1 MSANDELFQSII
13 DSNNAYLQRAET
25 YKQQY
30 SEQDAARLSHAYLM
44 YPWVNPEI
52 LVSLVLSNNDD
63 ILPDIAKY
71 ALNEMGK
78 VGVTPG
84 DLSDQSEVDQIL
96 TDNYVR
102 ESLAADPS
110 GKSLLANMYRG
121 VTGK

>member
-1 MSANDELFQSII
+1 
-13 DSNNAYLQRAET
+13 
-25 YKQQY
+25 
-30 SEQDAARLSHAYLM
+30 
-44 YPWVNPEI
+44 
-52 LVSLVLSNNDD
+52 
-63 ILPDIAKY
+63 
-71 ALNEMGK
+71 MGK